1 MAMGDSF
8 QAKGTLN
15 SLIDNFPQENVKVI
29 AREKLKKITDEE
41 VKKQNQ
47 LKADTVDN

>member
-1 MAMGDSF
+1 MGDVF

-29 AREKLKKITDEE
+29 ARDKLKRISDEE
-41 VKKQNQ
+41 MKKQKQ
-47 LKADTVDN
+47 LQADSVDN